1 MSRLLIP
8 VATLMGN
15 SVPRVE
21 KTQEAAELGGKHEF
35 RFDVLELRAL
45 YPFLIFTVPC
55 LLLSGAPRGGSTR
68 AKAQEAWPRCQGRGG

>member
-8 VATLMGN
+8 VATLMGD

-21 KTQEAAELGGKHEF
+21 KTQEAAELGGKHQF

-45 YPFLIFTVPC
+45 YPFRIFTV
-55 LLLSGAPRGGSTR
+55 LSGAPCGGSTR